1 MPAPRDWKG
10 GKMPRSSPGGGRGAG
25 RSWNWHSISNNDGE
39 GYESVTKKVNS
50 RRFKPFLGYS
60 MSSYFVKF
68 WQMFLELNSK
78 GMHQSSGK
86 QKGSFCLMFPSSTKR
101 DFKHLHVIVVQWRQR
116 NVQKGVMHVHC
127 CCVDN
132 LNPLLFCCCRRRWRW
147 RRRRRRCLRRLSSLK
162 MSNSTRV
169 PGKS

>member
-10 GKMPRSSPGGGRGAG
+10 GKMPRSSPGGGGRGAG
-25 RSWNWHSISNNDGE
+25 RSWNWHSICNNDGE

-60 MSSYFVKF
+60 ISSYFVKF

-116 NVQKGVMHVHC
+116 NVQKGVMHMKSC
-127 CCVDN
+127 CFAN
-132 LNPLLFCCCRRRWRW
+132 LNLLIFCRSLW
-147 RRRRRRCLRRLSSLK
+147 RRRHWLWIRRQQTVMCEDGTLLFRHS
-162 MSNSTRV
+162 
-169 PGKS
+169 